1 MKKYIVT
8 AVGLMIL
15 LGLSA
20 CAERRVVG
28 SGVMT
33 TETRDVHGFREV
45 SLSGVGALTIQHGDQ
60 ESLVIEGEDNI
71 VSIIE
76 TEVVGERLTIG
87 FDRPA
92 TVIPTK
98 ALRYRLT
105 VVNLSGIDLSG
116 AGSIVAYGIN
126 TDRLEVTVSGA
137 GSLTVAGEA
146 DHQNVLLS
154 GVGSYHAEGLITNTA
169 VVEVSGAGSAT
180 IQVNEHLEVN
190 VSGAGSVHYLG
201 DPTVESNV
209 TGLGSVKKIGGD

>member
-1 MKKYIVT
+1 VKKYVV
-8 AVGLMIL
+8 AVVGLMIL

-28 SGVMT
+28 SGVTT

-45 SLSGVGALTIQHGDQ
+45 SLSGLGALTIQPGDH
-60 ESLVIEGEDNI
+60 ESLIIEGEDNI
-71 VSIIE
+71 VAIIE
-76 TEVVGERLTIG
+76 TKVVGERLTIG
-87 FDRPA
+87 FDRSA

-105 VVNLSGIDLSG
+105 VVQLSGIDLSG
-116 AGSIVAYGIN
+116 AGSIVADGIN
-126 TDRLEVTVSGA
+126 TDRLEVTISGA

-154 GVGSYHAEGLITNTA
+154 GLGSYHAEGMRTNTA

-180 IQVNEHLEVN
+180 FR
-190 VSGAGSVHYLG
+190 
-201 DPTVESNV
+201 
-209 TGLGSVKKIGGD
+209 